1 MAGSQRALEP
11 GHRWEAGS
19 AAGLEALQPGESEGQ
34 RPQPLLTSQALDLGL
49 IPVLLGVEGLVSGPQ
64 CVPCVGGSSERTGLG
79 FAFIAT
85 SCKDF
90 KMQKMVVSSVLFCF
104 ALWTVAVIGSGPGCP
119 VLCVCSDKEEH
130 HLAQCTFK
138 DLTRTPVDLPPNV
151 TILNLSNNRLGVV
164 AAGSFD
170 RVTAVTSLWIAQ
182 NTIVSIEAGSLA
194 PLIHL
199 HNFDVSHNR
208 LVDFPWEDL
217 RKLPALQMLK
227 MDHNRLVTLPR
238 DAFVNLHH
246 LESLRLNDNR
256 FVAVAR
262 GTFDGLTSV
271 SHLQLYNNPF
281 TCDCSVDWLRDWIL
295 THTVVTVPEQSL
307 IVCDRPPR
315 LKGVLLVQTPRSRCT
330 GPGVIVTAEPSV
342 DRADLYGEDTSL
354 TLTCELRGNPE
365 PAIVWRIQS
374 KRQRE
379 TILVAPPGDDDDDD
393 DSAESTGD
401 SWIADKPFKVFGNGT
416 LAIFHV
422 SAKDSGNYSCS
433 ATNALGTAE
442 DTVAIEVRTLPK
454 PTPTKKGVRTY
465 ISTKTHQV
473 VTVTSVSSAPSPP
486 TPPAGERPDTTND
499 TPAPPSPAPPS
510 PPPGPPPPD
519 LNPGADKQTSA
530 RDSKCGLTSETRYVS
545 NHGFNGSL
553 EDVKEYTF
561 DFGVIALSVSETE
574 ARVRLNPL
582 LVARARSRTGEEGLY
597 LCLSAADPEDP
608 AMQWSGIEAGVNTYV
623 FANLRPATN
632 YSLCFTY
639 TGRDC
644 DVQVV
649 FATRRQAANLLIIV
663 SVCMVLLTVSTV
675 PLLVATCYHLVLKYR
690 GKTYK
695 LILKARDQYQ
705 LETNLGGHFHLHAP
719 YPSESRREIN
729 GSELEE
735 EMGKLG
741 GRRGREDGE
750 DEDDEGSQVTESFS
764 MSRAHTGDCE
774 ASSEYSDRL
783 PLGAEAV
790 NITSDYRYPSL

>member
-1 MAGSQRALEP
+1 ML
-11 GHRWEAGS
+11 
-19 AAGLEALQPGESEGQ
+19 
-34 RPQPLLTSQALDLGL
+34 
-49 IPVLLGVEGLVSGPQ
+49 
-64 CVPCVGGSSERTGLG
+64 
-79 FAFIAT
+79 
-85 SCKDF
+85 
-90 KMQKMVVSSVLFCF
+90 KMVVSSVLFCF
-104 ALWTVAVIGSGPGCP
+104 ALWTVAVIGSGPSCP
-119 VLCVCSDKEEH
+119 VLCICSDKEEH

-138 DLTRTPVDLPPNV
+138 DLTRTPIDLPPNV
-151 TILNLSNNRLGVV
+151 TILNLSNNRLGVI

-199 HNFDVSHNR
+199 HNFDVSHNQ

-227 MDHNRLVTLPR
+227 MNHNRLVTLPR
-238 DAFVNLHH
+238 DAFVNLND
-246 LESLRLNDNR
+246 LESLRLNNNQ
-256 FVAVAR
+256 FITVAQ

-295 THTVVTVPEQSL
+295 THTVTVPEPSL
-307 IVCDRPPR
+307 IVCDNPQQ
-315 LKGVLLVQTPRSRCT
+315 LKGVLLVQAPRSQCT
-330 GPGVIVTAEPSV
+330 GPDVIVTAEPSI
-342 DRADLYGEDTSL
+342 DHTDLYEDTSL
-354 TLTCELRGNPE
+354 ILTCELRGNPE

-379 TILVAPPGDDDDDD
+379 TILVTPGDD

-401 SWIADKPFKVFGNGT
+401 SSIADKPFKVFGNGT
-416 LAIFHV
+416 LVMFHI

-433 ATNALGTAE
+433 ATNAFGTAE

-454 PTPTKKGVRTY
+454 PTPTEKGVRTY
-465 ISTKTHQV
+465 IPTKTHQV

-486 TPPAGERPDTTND
+486 PAGEGPDTTND
-499 TPAPPSPAPPS
+499 TPTPPS
-510 PPPGPPPPD
+510 PPPAPPPPD
-519 LNPGADKQTSA
+519 PNPGADKQTSA
-530 RDSKCGLTSETRYVS
+530 HDSKCGLTSKTRYVS
-545 NHGFNGSL
+545 NHGFNGTL

-597 LCLSAADPEDP
+597 LCLSADPENP

-623 FANLRPATN
+623 FADLRPATN

-649 FATRRQAANLLIIV
+649 FSTRRQAANLLIIV

-705 LETNLGGHFHLHAP
+705 VETNLGGHFHLHAP
-719 YPSESRREIN
+719 YPSESRRKIN

-741 GRRGREDGE
+741 GRRGREE
-750 DEDDEGSQVTESFS
+750 DDEDEGSQVTESFS

>member
-1 MAGSQRALEP
+1 
-11 GHRWEAGS
+11 
-19 AAGLEALQPGESEGQ
+19 
-34 RPQPLLTSQALDLGL
+34 
-49 IPVLLGVEGLVSGPQ
+49 
-64 CVPCVGGSSERTGLG
+64 
-79 FAFIAT
+79 
-85 SCKDF
+85 
-90 KMQKMVVSSVLFCF
+90 MVVSSVLFCF

-138 DLTRTPVDLPPNV
+138 DLTRTPIDLPPNV
-151 TILNLSNNRLGVV
+151 TILNLSNNRLGVI

-199 HNFDVSHNR
+199 HNFDVSHNQ

-238 DAFVNLHH
+238 DAFVNLNH
-246 LESLRLNDNR
+246 LESLRLNNNQ
-256 FVAVAR
+256 FITVAQ

-281 TCDCSVDWLRDWIL
+281 TCDCSVDWLRGWIL
-295 THTVVTVPEQSL
+295 THTVTVPEQSL
-307 IVCDRPPR
+307 IVCDRPR
-315 LKGVLLVQTPRSRCT
+315 QLKGVLLVQTPRSQCT
-330 GPGVIVTAEPSV
+330 GPDVIVTAEPSI
-342 DRADLYGEDTSL
+342 DHADLYEEDTSL
-354 TLTCELRGNPE
+354 ILTY
-365 PAIVWRIQS
+365 
-374 KRQRE
+374 
-379 TILVAPPGDDDDDD
+379 
-393 DSAESTGD
+393 
-401 SWIADKPFKVFGNGT
+401 KPFKVFGNGT
-416 LAIFHV
+416 LAILHI

-433 ATNALGTAE
+433 ATNAFGTAE

-465 ISTKTHQV
+465 VPTKTHQV
-473 VTVTSVSSAPSPP
+473 VTVNSVSSAPSPP
-486 TPPAGERPDTTND
+486 PPAGERPDTPND
-499 TPAPPSPAPPS
+499 TPAPPS

-519 LNPGADKQTSA
+519 LTPGADKQTSA
-530 RDSKCGLTSETRYVS
+530 HDSKCGLTSKTRYVS

-597 LCLSAADPEDP
+597 LCLSADPENP
-608 AMQWSGIEAGVNTYV
+608 AVQWSGIEAGVNTYV
-623 FANLRPATN
+623 FADLRPATN

-705 LETNLGGHFHLHAP
+705 VETNLGGHFHLRAP
-719 YPSESRREIN
+719 YPSECRRDIN
-729 GSELEE
+729 GGELEE
-735 EMGKLG
+735 ETGKLG
-741 GRRGREDGE
+741 RRRGREEEE